1 MDASDLYW
9 GASPERSRKDS
20 MAPDEK
26 SPTGHAAPGGC
37 LEMGMTLIH
46 RSEISI
52 YSFDREVGEPCWFK
66 VSRNFRNGT
75 EHFVEWKRFRSIM
88 EDVRLGLYARRG
100 FMT

>member
-37 LEMGMTLIH
+37 LEMGMRLFERI
-46 RSEISI
+46 EISI
-52 YSFDREVGEPCWFK
+52 YREDRLHGEPHWFT

-75 EHFVEWKRFRSIM
+75 EHFNEWKRFRSIM
-88 EDVRLGLYARRG
+88 ERVRVALDGERG